1 MGLQKYVSDITNI
14 NWNNSLVYNRLSNFE
29 SLKFIFNK
37 ENFDKAKS
45 QLGDQA
51 DKIKIENFSASADRC
66 SFDIPPVGNISLEI
80 IDREEP
86 KMIKIASESSSPMQF
101 TLWIQLLP
109 VDQFNTKM
117 RLTLHV
123 ELNMMMKMM
132 VGKKLKEG
140 INQFANGIAMMPF
153 GAIPDPN
160 EIGLN

>member
-1 MGLQKYVSDITNI
+1 MGLQKYVSDISNI
-14 NWNNSLVYNRLSNFE
+14 NWNNTIVYSRLSNFE

-37 ENFDKAKS
+37 ENFEKAKS
-45 QLGDQA
+45 QLGDKA
-51 DKIKIENFSASADRC
+51 DKIKIENFSATADSCR
-66 SFDIPPVGNISLEI
+66 FDIPPVGNIGLQI
-80 IDREEP
+80 IEREEP
-86 KMIKIASESSSPMQF
+86 KTIKIVSDPSSPLQF
-101 TLWIQLLP
+101 TLWVQLLP

-140 INQFANGIAMMPF
+140 INQFANGIAMLPF